1 VETEATTRALA
12 IAHSYGSTGKISGAG
27 GGDGVLLFSA
37 DAPSQQALIDGLTA
51 RGYLAL
57 PLVLEPG
64 LRGEAV
70 LDPQLAEWF

>member
-1 VETEATTRALA
+1 METEATARALA
-12 IAHSYGSTGKISGAG
+12 IAQSYGSTGKISGAG

-37 DAPSQQALIDGLTA
+37 DAPSQQALIRPASA

-57 PLVLEPG
+57 PLALEPG

-70 LDPQLAEWF
+70 LDPQLLEWL